1 MGKLVGYARISTSDQ
16 DVSLQLEA
24 LVKAGCNDIFSEQSS
39 GAREER
45 PELKKCLEYLSPGDT
60 LIVWR
65 LDRLGRSMSHLVSL
79 ISNLSENNIEF
90 KSLCDGITDTT
101 TASGELTFNIFSS
114 LAQFE
119 RKLIQERTRAGLLS
133 ARARGKHGGRPAISI
148 DNSKVK
154 MAKVMN
160 KSKEISIKEICNNLK
175 ISKTT
180 FYRYLS
186 LPSS

>member
-16 DVSLQLEA
+16 DVSLQIEA
-24 LVKAGCNDIFSEQSS
+24 LVKAGCNDIFSEQSC
-39 GAREER
+39 GARADR
-45 PELKKCLEYLSPGDT
+45 PELKKCLEFLSPGDT
-60 LIVWR
+60 LVVWR
-65 LDRLGRSMSHLVSL
+65 LDRLGRSVPHLMSL
-79 ISNLSENNIEF
+79 IEDLRTKNIDF
-90 KSLCDGITDTT
+90 RSICDGVMDTT
-101 TASGELTFNIFSS
+101 TASGELIFNIFSS

-133 ARARGKHGGRPAISI
+133 ARSRGRHGGRPAISI
-148 DNSKVK
+148 DNPKVK

-160 KSKEISIKEICNNLK
+160 NTKEVSIREICDSLK

-186 LPSS
+186 LPSN